1 MTQTKHIEMR
11 NVRKAF
17 RFFTLEDLSLDLE
30 PGQIM
35 GFVGPN
41 GAGKST
47 TIRLLTG
54 LLAPD
59 AGEIRVLGHAMP
71 EGQALAKRDIGFVS
85 DEMRLFGHATL
96 GWHMQFVASI
106 YPGWDAQYAKT
117 LVKRFNLRPEQ
128 NVSGLS
134 SGEHVKAVLL
144 LALARRPRLLILD
157 EPTSGLDPV
166 ARHELLSEFMDVLRD
181 EDRSILFSSHN
192 TVDVE
197 RISDRITFIDRGRLV
212 DSSDKEDFLERWRR
226 IQLQLPA
233 GATLPDLPHVVSRV
247 VDGQFVTLTTNRFS
261 PDLARIPGHRRS
273 RSAAHEPRGDLRRER
288 HASPGAARPMNMLTR
303 KLIAKDFYLNRWLI
317 IGSTV
322 AGLVGLADRR
332 RRRNALQHRHA
343 HLAHDHRRLRRRAG
357 HVRDRERTQ
366 GTHAAVRAEPA
377 AFARRLCA
385 HQGHRPAALLSR
397 AVGRA

>member
-1 MTQTKHIEMR
+1 MTTTRHIEMHG
-11 NVRKAF
+11 VRKAF

-59 AGEIRVLGHAMP
+59 AGEVRVLGHAMP

-85 DEMRLFGHATL
+85 DDMRLFSHATL
-96 GWHMQFVASI
+96 DWHMRFIASI
-106 YPGWDAQYAKT
+106 YPNWDEQYAKA
-117 LVKRFNLRPEQ
+117 LVRRFNLHPEQ
-128 NVSGLS
+128 NVGGLS
-134 SGEHVKAVLL
+134 TGEHVKAVLL

-166 ARHELLSEFMDVLRD
+166 ARHELLGEFMEVLKDD
-181 EDRSILFSSHN
+181 ERSILFSSHN

-226 IQLQLPA
+226 IQLQIPA
-233 GATLPDLPHVVSRV
+233 GTAVPDLPHVVSKV
-247 VDGQFVTLTTNRFS
+247 VDGQFVTITTNRYS
-261 PDLARIPGHRRS
+261 PDLVSFLGSGVREVQRMSLEEIFVATVMHHR
-273 RSAAHEPRGDLRRER
+273 ELRG
-288 HASPGAARPMNMLTR
+288 T
-303 KLIAKDFYLNRWLI
+303 
-317 IGSTV
+317 
-322 AGLVGLADRR
+322 
-332 RRRNALQHRHA
+332 
-343 HLAHDHRRLRRRAG
+343 
-357 HVRDRERTQ
+357 
-366 GTHAAVRAEPA
+366 
-377 AFARRLCA
+377 
-385 HQGHRPAALLSR
+385 
-397 AVGRA
+397 